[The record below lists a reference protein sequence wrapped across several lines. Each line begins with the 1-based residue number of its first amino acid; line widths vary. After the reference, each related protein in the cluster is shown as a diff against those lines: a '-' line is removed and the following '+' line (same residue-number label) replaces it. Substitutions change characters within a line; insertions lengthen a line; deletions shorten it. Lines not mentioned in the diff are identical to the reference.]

1 MRKRPVPSSASPQK
15 RMAPTAVAGA
25 CARRLIGLAGPQRS
39 VTSHSRLFA
48 ERNVALKVAYARR
61 FWLTGVIR

>member
-1 MRKRPVPSSASPQK
+1 MRRFQALLRPRSAWLRRLSQEH
-15 RMAPTAVAGA
+15 VLG
-25 CARRLIGLAGPQRS
+25 RLIGLAGPQRS
-39 VTSHSRLFA
+39 ITSHSRLFA